1 MFFKLNNTMK
11 STTKLSPFRKI
22 FAIYAVLHFF
32 VAHQLT
38 AQANFQPGYIV
49 KNAGDTLSGWIDYR
63 VASMLSQSCSFRLKK
78 DSETMVFKPDELRS
92 YHFDNGKTLITEKID
107 GTSYFL
113 EALYQGCV
121 EIYFLKTELGDD
133 RFFAKKADS
142 ELFEITYTDERV
154 IEDGKILLKESR
166 QHILVLKKLMQDQMS
181 LFQRIEQMGRPNAF
195 NLVPLAKAYQKKACP
210 EQEIPSANKKS
221 LKLSVALEAI
231 GGLVNYQDTQDDFDD
246 KNYFESGLIVHV
258 GSSRNAGKLFLRTGL
273 LFSKLDKY
281 DGPKVLVKIPVQ
293 LEYMYPGAV
302 VQPRL
307 ALGLGFFKP
316 LYQSIMVTTGVNV
329 KLKKSTFFTFNYDLD
344 MKPLTVLFIVP
355 SNRILANTLTVGL
368 VKKLGK

>member
-1 MFFKLNNTMK
+1 MK

-22 FAIYAVLHFF
+22 FAICTILHFS
-32 VAHQLT
+32 VIHQLT
-38 AQANFQPGYIV
+38 AQVNFQPGYIV

-92 YHFDNGKTLITEKID
+92 YHFDNGKTLISEKVD

-121 EIYFLKTELGDD
+121 EIYFLKTELSDD
-133 RFFAKKADS
+133 RFFAKKADT
-142 ELFEITYTDERV
+142 ELFEITYTEERV

-210 EQEIPSANKKS
+210 EQEISSSTKRS
-221 LKLSVALEAI
+221 LKLGIALEAI

-281 DGPKVLVKIPVQ
+281 EGPKVLVKIPLQ